1 MTNLTDKDIAYLQER
16 LESNARNYLN
26 VIANEYGQFFSDLNS
41 EMLAKLRV
49 SSKIIEVDENFNRYF
64 ENQKE
69 AIKSDSSLCE
79 PEKKKELSEIKP
91 CLAHGDA
98 PISKKT
104 ILNVLKKFKK

>member
-1 MTNLTDKDIAYLQER
+1 M
-16 LESNARNYLN
+16 
-26 VIANEYGQFFSDLNS
+26 IANEYGQFFSDLNS

-69 AIKSDSSLCE
+69 AIKSDSSLSE
-79 PEKKKELSEIKP
+79 PEKELSEIKP

-98 PISKKT
+98 PIPKKT